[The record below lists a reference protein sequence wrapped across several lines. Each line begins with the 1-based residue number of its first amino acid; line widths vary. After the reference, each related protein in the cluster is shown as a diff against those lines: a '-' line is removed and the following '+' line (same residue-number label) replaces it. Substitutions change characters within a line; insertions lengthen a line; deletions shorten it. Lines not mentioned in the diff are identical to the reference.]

1 MIKIK
6 VFIIKKLLLLIP
18 LFLGITFI
26 TFALIKALPGDPAL
40 SLAGERTDA
49 ATIERIKKQIGTDRN
64 FISQYSGYLQL
75 LSKGDLGRSYY
86 TQREVAEDIM
96 EKFPNTLKLAFA
108 AMIIAVPFGLLS
120 GFISA
125 RNRGSVTDIVTSL
138 LTVGGISLPVFWV
151 GLLLIY
157 IFSFYLQ
164 LLPPSGTGD
173 IRYLILPAVT
183 LSLPAAASIGR
194 IARTTMLEIID
205 EPYIRTARAKGV
217 HEIAVLLRHVFKNAL
232 IPLVTIIG
240 LDFASYLNGAVLT
253 ETIFGWDGIGR
264 FTMEGI
270 MKRDYPVVMGCL
282 LVGTSAFVLMNMAVD
297 LLYHYLDP
305 RIRRG

>member
-1 MIKIK
+1 
-6 VFIIKKLLLLIP
+6 
-18 LFLGITFI
+18 
-26 TFALIKALPGDPAL
+26 L
-40 SLAGERTDA
+40 SLVGERTDA
-49 ATIERIKKQIGTDRN
+49 ATIERIREQIGTDRG
-64 FISQYSGYLQL
+64 FISQYSGYLRL
-75 LSKGDLGRSYY
+75 LAKGDLGRSYY
-86 TQREVAEDIM
+86 TQREVAGDIM

-108 AMIIAVPFGLLS
+108 AMVIAVPFGILS

-125 RNRGSVTDIVTSL
+125 RSRGSITDIVSSL
-138 LTVGGISLPVFWV
+138 VTVSGISLPVFWV

-157 IFSFYLQ
+157 VFSFYLK

-194 IARTTMLEIID
+194 IARTTMLEVIG
-205 EPYIRTARAKGV
+205 EPFILTARAKGV
-217 HEIAVLLRHVFKNAL
+217 HEIPILLRHVFKNAL

-282 LVGTSAFVLMNMAVD
+282 LVGTSAFVFMNMAVD

-305 RIRRG
+305 RIRKGSP

>member
-1 MIKIK
+1 
-6 VFIIKKLLLLIP
+6 LLLIP

-49 ATIERIKKQIGTDRN
+49 ATIARIRSQIGTDRN
-64 FISQYSGYLQL
+64 FIFQYTGYLRL
-75 LSKGDLGRSYY
+75 LAEGDLGHSYY
-86 TQREVAEDIM
+86 TRREVAGDIM
-96 EKFPNTLKLAFA
+96 DKFPNTLKLAFA
-108 AMIIAVPFGLLS
+108 AMLIAVPLGILS
-120 GFISA
+120 AFISVKKK
-125 RNRGSVTDIVTSL
+125 GSMMDIVSSF

-151 GLLLIY
+151 GLILIY
-157 IFSFYLQ
+157 IFSFHLK

-173 IRYLILPAVT
+173 IRYLMLPAVT
-183 LSLPAAASIGR
+183 LSLPAAASVAR
-194 IARTTMLEIID
+194 IARTSMLEITE
-205 EPYIRTARAKGV
+205 EPYITTARAKGID
-217 HEIAVLLRHVFKNAL
+217 EISILLRHVFKNAL

-253 ETIFGWDGIGR
+253 ETIFGWDGLGR

-282 LVGTSAFVLMNMAVD
+282 LVGTSAFVLMNMTVD

-305 RIRRG
+305 RIRKGDL

>member
-217 HEIAVLLRHVFKNAL
+217 HEIAILLRHVFKNAL